1 MVRRILSLLCAS
13 GLCCLWSCSD
23 RAVRRDARI
32 ALAQG
37 DGERASR
44 FFSQA
49 LDRDPAD
56 VRLRRGLGE
65 AWLLVARQRAQ
76 DGEDKPS
83 DWSRSV
89 RELERA
95 PADTASKRILGE
107 ARLGW
112 AKALAR
118 SGDTDRA
125 VQGLERELVSNP
137 RATAARNFLA
147 ILVDRRGEREHAEEL
162 FLQNAAIDST
172 DANAWFN
179 LALVEWGR
187 GRRLDAAEHMLHASK
202 LDPKDPEILLWLERI
217 SKRFEED
224 GR

>member
-1 MVRRILSLLCAS
+1 MVSRISSILVVGCLC
-13 GLCCLWSCSD
+13 GLCSCSD
-23 RAVRRDARI
+23 RAIKKDART

-37 DGERASR
+37 DGERAAR

-49 LDRDPAD
+49 LDRDPGNSS
-56 VRLRRGLGE
+56 LRRGLGD
-65 AWLLVARQRAQ
+65 AWLLVARQRSE

-83 DWSRSV
+83 DWSRTV
-89 RELERA
+89 HELERG
-95 PADTASKRILGE
+95 PSDTAARRSLGE

-118 SGDTDRA
+118 CGDTDRA
-125 VQGLERELVSNP
+125 VRGLERELESNP
-137 RATAARNFLA
+137 HATATRNFLA
-147 ILVDRRGEREHAEEL
+147 ILVDRRGERGHAEEL

-187 GRRLDAAEHMLHASK
+187 GRKLDAAEHMLHASK

-217 SKRFEED
+217 SKRFGED
-224 GR
+224 GK

>member
-1 MVRRILSLLCAS
+1 VRQILSMLCAS
-13 GLCCLWSCSD
+13 CLVGLCSCAD
-23 RAVRRDARI
+23 RTRKDART
-32 ALAQG
+32 ALVQG
-37 DGERASR
+37 DGERAAK

-49 LDRDPAD
+49 LDKDPGD

-65 AWLLVARQRAQ
+65 AWLLVARQRME

-89 RELERA
+89 HELERGSS
-95 PADTASKRILGE
+95 DTSARRILGE

-125 VQGLERELVSNP
+125 VHGLEHALESDP

-147 ILVDRRGEREHAEEL
+147 ILVDRRGERDHAEEL
-162 FLQNAAIDST
+162 FLQNTAIDST

-187 GRRLDAAEHMLHASK
+187 GRKLDAAEHMLHASK

-217 SKRFEED
+217 SKRFGED
-224 GR
+224 GK

>member
-1 MVRRILSLLCAS
+1 MVRRILVPISLLCA
-13 GLCCLWSCSD
+13 GLLSSCAD
-23 RAVRRDARI
+23 RTLRRDART

-37 DGERASR
+37 DGERAAR
-44 FFSQA
+44 FFTRA
-49 LDRDPAD
+49 LDRDPGD

-65 AWLLVARQRAQ
+65 AWLLVARQRTE

-89 RELERA
+89 HELERGG
-95 PADTASKRILGE
+95 PDTASNRLLGE

-112 AKALAR
+112 AKSLAR
-118 SGDTDRA
+118 FGDTDRA
-125 VQGLERELVSNP
+125 VQGLEKELTANP

-162 FLQNAAIDST
+162 FLQNTVIDST
-172 DANAWFN
+172 DASAWFN

-217 SKRFEED
+217 SKRFGED
-224 GR
+224 GK

>member
-1 MVRRILSLLCAS
+1 LSIVCAFFLC
-13 GLCCLWSCSD
+13 GLCSCAD
-23 RAVRRDARI
+23 RAIKRDART

-37 DGERASR
+37 DGERAAK

-49 LDRDPAD
+49 LDRDPGDA
-56 VRLRRGLGE
+56 RLRRGLGE
-65 AWLLVARQRAQ
+65 AWLLVARQRSE

-83 DWSRSV
+83 DWSRTV
-89 RELERA
+89 RELELG

-118 SGDTDRA
+118 AGDTDRA
-125 VQGLERELVSNP
+125 VRGLERELESDP
-137 RATAARNFLA
+137 RATGARNFLA

-172 DANAWFN
+172 DASAWFN

-217 SKRFEED
+217 SKRFGED
-224 GR
+224 EK

>member
-1 MVRRILSLLCAS
+1 MVSRISSIFVVGCLC
-13 GLCCLWSCSD
+13 GLCSCSD
-23 RAVRRDARI
+23 RVAKKDAHT

-37 DGERASR
+37 DGERAAR

-49 LDRDPAD
+49 LDRDPGD

-65 AWLLVARQRAQ
+65 AWLLVARQRSE

-83 DWSRSV
+83 DWSRAV
-89 RELERA
+89 HELERS
-95 PADTASKRILGE
+95 PSDTAAKRILSE
-107 ARLGW
+107 AQLGW
-112 AKALAR
+112 AKALVRA
-118 SGDTDRA
+118 GDTDRA
-125 VQGLERELVSNP
+125 VRGLEHELEATP

-147 ILVDRRGEREHAEEL
+147 ILVDRRGERDHAEEL

-187 GRRLDAAEHMLHASK
+187 GRKLDAAEHMLHASK

-217 SKRFEED
+217 SKRFGED
-224 GR
+224 RK

>member
-1 MVRRILSLLCAS
+1 MVRRILVLISAV
-13 GLCCLWSCSD
+13 GLGVLSSCSD
-23 RAVRRDARI
+23 RTLRRDART

-44 FFSQA
+44 FFAQA
-49 LDRDPAD
+49 LDRDPGD
-56 VRLRRGLGE
+56 PRLRRGLGE
-65 AWLLVARQRAQ
+65 AWLLVARQRAE

-89 RELERA
+89 HELERGVTDSA
-95 PADTASKRILGE
+95 AKRILGE

-112 AKALAR
+112 AKSLAR

-125 VQGLERELVSNP
+125 VQGLEKELVSDP
-137 RATAARNFLA
+137 RATGARNFLA

-162 FLQNAAIDST
+162 FLQNTAIDST
-172 DANAWFN
+172 DASAWFN

-217 SKRFEED
+217 SKRFGED
-224 GR
+224 GK